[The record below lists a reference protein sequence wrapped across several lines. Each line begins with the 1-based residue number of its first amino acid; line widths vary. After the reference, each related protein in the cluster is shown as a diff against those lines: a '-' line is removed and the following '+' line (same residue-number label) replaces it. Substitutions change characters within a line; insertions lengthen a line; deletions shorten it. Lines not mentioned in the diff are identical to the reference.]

1 MVPESGA
8 KSWIESGRK
17 YSVDRGGRNKTAES
31 ESGMNLR
38 EGLGRTWQ
46 ASLDDEASCKSTSID
61 HVFGEGL
68 RARCGEDDCE
78 VLP

>member
-1 MVPESGA
+1 M
-8 KSWIESGRK
+8 
-17 YSVDRGGRNKTAES
+17 RGGRNETEES

-46 ASLDDEASCKSTSID
+46 ASFDDEASSQSTSID
-61 HVFGEGL
+61 QVVRVGF
-68 RARCGEDDCE
+68 RARWGEDDCE